1 MILQCNV
8 ILHITA
14 AILES
19 NSTKIKT
26 NKNCTITQHNKT
38 WDNSV
43 KNRLQKN

>member
-8 ILHITA
+8 ILRITA

-19 NSTKIKT
+19 NSTKIRA
-26 NKNCTITQHNKT
+26 NKNYTITQQNKA
-38 WDNSV
+38 WGNSV